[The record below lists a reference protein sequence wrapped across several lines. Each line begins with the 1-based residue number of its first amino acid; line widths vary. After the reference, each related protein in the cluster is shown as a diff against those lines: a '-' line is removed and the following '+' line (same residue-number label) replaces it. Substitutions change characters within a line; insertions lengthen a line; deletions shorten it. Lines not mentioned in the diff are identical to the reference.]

1 MIYGFAGRKRSGK
14 DTAAQILIE
23 AGLKKIALADGVRSS
38 VEILDPY
45 FISNDGSKTRRWS
58 EIGHTWESVKD
69 SEWSEEA
76 RRLLQ
81 VLGTDL
87 GRGFY
92 SENFWVDRFL
102 DRVGQTD
109 VDVVCTDVRF
119 QNEVDAITSAGG
131 VVILVTRPGL
141 EEVDLHESE
150 KLDIIPTHTVLNDGT
165 VGDLHNK
172 VRSLV
177 RSIPHG

>member
-14 DTAAQILIE
+14 DTAAKVLIE
-23 AGLKKIALADGVRSS
+23 AGLTKIALADGVRRS

-45 FISNDGSKTRRWS
+45 LRSNDGSKTRRWS
-58 EIGHTWESVKD
+58 ELGHTWESVKD
-69 SEWSEEA
+69 SEWSNEA

-87 GRGFY
+87 GRDFY
-92 SENFWVDRFL
+92 SENFWVERFL
-102 DRVGQTD
+102 DKVSTTD

-119 QNEVDAITSAGG
+119 QNEVDAITNAGG

-150 KLDIIPTHTVLNDGT
+150 KLDILPTHTVLNDGS
-165 VGDLHNK
+165 VEDLHSK

-177 RSIPHG
+177 RSIAHG